1 MGISTDLWFR
11 LKDASQVMANT
22 CCSQCVDSGSA
33 FVVAKD
39 NAYHVAGLYREAC
52 NKERMDLL
60 IDSKFKKVPLTD
72 QQSDWCEALFN
83 HGVLYSKKHLIKL
96 AGSFA

>member
-1 MGISTDLWFR
+1 
-11 LKDASQVMANT
+11 
-22 CCSQCVDSGSA
+22 
-33 FVVAKD
+33 
-39 NAYHVAGLYREAC
+39 
-52 NKERMDLL
+52 MDLL

-83 HGVLYSKKHLIKL
+83 HGVLYSKKDLIKL